1 MERVVEPR
9 NESLALPATPEAPSG
24 AGRPGRV
31 KTGRRIFAVRPR
43 TGVRHFSIR
52 SKVFVLLLAQSLLV
66 VAAFSLLIAW
76 AFSRGFA
83 QYMTHYDDA
92 RAQDFVSALKAEY
105 ARDGTWEI
113 LKGDALRWDQ
123 LAMTAAGHTVVNP
136 GKLRELFEQ
145 FQFNEFPE
153 SIRAPLPLRFVLM
166 DANKRLIIG
175 KVAPGSELR
184 ELPIRVGTQ
193 VVGTLAFPIT
203 SQSPYDYEFRNRML
217 VAVMAIT
224 VISVLLATLPALFIA
239 RSVTRPVSSIG
250 RAARTLAAGSK
261 VAPLPV
267 ESNDELGD
275 LARDFNELS
284 SALERNKDLQR
295 QWLADISHELRTPV
309 QILMAETEAVIDGM
323 RTPSR
328 EAFKSLYDE
337 SHRLA
342 RLIDDLHNLSL
353 LDAGIAR
360 LRPVVVDLSAVVRGC
375 VAAEQTRFTQREI
388 RVNVALDPNEAAC
401 TIGDADKL
409 RQVIMNLLENSLRYT
424 DAGGEVRISV
434 VAAGDAVHVRFEDS
448 SPGVAEHEI
457 PHLFE
462 RLYRSEASRNRASGG
477 AGLGL
482 AIVQSIVEAHG
493 GRIVASPSALGGLR
507 FDIEFRRA
515 A

>member
-9 NESLALPATPEAPSG
+9 SEPLAAKATPESPSG
-24 AGRPGRV
+24 AGRPARV
-31 KTGRRIFAVRPR
+31 RAGRRITAVRPR
-43 TGVRHFSIR
+43 TGARHFSIR

-83 QYMTHYDDA
+83 QYMTHYDDE
-92 RAQDFVSALKAEY
+92 RAQGFAVALEAEY
-105 ARDGTWEI
+105 ARDGSWDV
-113 LKGDALRWDQ
+113 LKGNTQRWAE
-123 LAMTAAGHTVVNP
+123 LAMAAAGHSVVNP
-136 GKLRELFEQ
+136 SKLQALFEQ
-145 FQFNEFPE
+145 FQLNEFPE
-153 SIRAPLPLRFVLM
+153 SIPAPLPLRFVLL
-166 DANKRLIIG
+166 DANRQLIIG
-175 KVAPGSELR
+175 KVAPNAKLR
-184 ELPIRVGTQ
+184 ELPIRQGEQ
-193 VVGTLAFPIT
+193 VVGTLALPMT
-203 SQSPYDYEFRNRML
+203 RLNPYDIDFRSKMRAAV
-217 VAVMAIT
+217 VAIG

-328 EAFKSLYDE
+328 EGFKSLYDE

-360 LRPVVVDLSAVVRGC
+360 LRPVVVDLSALVRSC
-375 VAAEQTRFTQREI
+375 VAAEQTRFSQRGL
-388 RVNVALDPNEAAC
+388 RVIVAPATSDAAC
-401 TIGDADKL
+401 AIGDADKL

-424 DAGGEVRISV
+424 DSGGEVRIAVSV
-434 VAAGDAVHVRFEDS
+434 AGDAVHVRFEDS
-448 SPGVAEHEI
+448 SPGVSEHEI

-493 GRIVASPSALGGLR
+493 GRIVASPSSLGGLR
-507 FDIEFRRA
+507 FDIEFRRVA
-515 A
+515 